1 MLDRLEP
8 LAGPADDI
16 GPIRRR
22 TIAEEVADR
31 IIMAIAARDLS
42 PGDRVVEQDVAARF
56 GVSRIPV
63 REAMHK
69 LETQGVLT
77 SAPRRGTR
85 VAPFDERKIDE
96 VYEVRVAMEKILL
109 RHALPRFAEDPAL
122 IATLDGLIEE
132 MRGCAARGE
141 ATVINRVDL
150 EFHRVIAAVSG
161 HAMART
167 LWESISRHVLIIFG
181 MELYR
186 DPDLEAVVRQHVELR
201 DLIAAGRA
209 DAIDDAVE
217 QHIAGYR
224 SLVWGR
230 DSGSASRA
238 AGSEGAGG
246 RQ

>member
-1 MLDRLEP
+1 MLDRLESP
-8 LAGPADDI
+8 AGPTGEA

-31 IIMAIAARDLS
+31 IIMAIAARDPA
-42 PGDRVVEQDVAARF
+42 PGDRVVEQEIAARF

-109 RHALPRFAEDPAL
+109 RHALPRFAEDPSLIEPLDRL
-122 IATLDGLIEE
+122 IAAMGQAGTHGDTVAVNRADLD
-132 MRGCAARGE
+132 
-141 ATVINRVDL
+141 
-150 EFHRVIAAVSG
+150 FHRHIAAVSG
-161 HAMART
+161 HGMART
-167 LWESISRHVLIIFG
+167 LWEGISRHVQIIFG

-186 DPDLEAVVRQHVELR
+186 DPDVDAVVRQHVELR
-201 DLIAAGRA
+201 DLIAAGRV
-209 DAIDDAVE
+209 DAVDEAIE

-230 DSGSASRA
+230 GSGPASSA
-238 AGSEGAGG
+238 AGAEGAGG
-246 RQ
+246 P